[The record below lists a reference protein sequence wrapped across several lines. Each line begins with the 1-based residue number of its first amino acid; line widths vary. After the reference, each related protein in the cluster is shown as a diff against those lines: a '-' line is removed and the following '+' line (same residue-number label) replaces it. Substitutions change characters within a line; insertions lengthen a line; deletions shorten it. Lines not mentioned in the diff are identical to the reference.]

1 MYNPITNSEIETE
14 LKSRGY
20 FRATP
25 AQRPPPGP
33 VVPPVTPPPPVPK
46 EGLEALI
53 SNKIFM
59 SILIGTILTF
69 FE

>member
-14 LKSRGY
+14 LNARAY

-25 AQRPPPGP
+25 AQPPPPGP
-33 VVPPVTPPPPVPK
+33 DIPPVIPPQPVPK
-46 EGLEALI
+46 EGLAALLD
-53 SNKIFM
+53 NKIFM

>member
-1 MYNPITNSEIETE
+1 MYNPITNTEIENE
-14 LKSRGY
+14 LNSRGY

-25 AQRPPPGP
+25 AQPTPPGP
-33 VVPPVTPPPPVPK
+33 VVPPVIPPTPVPP
-46 EGLEALI
+46 EGLAALLE
-53 SNKIFM
+53 NKVFM